1 MFSSSLT
8 ILTTQVFQSSFL
20 SILVMQ
26 FRPERFSFFIDRTWL
41 GCLPALPGDG
51 ASLRLA
57 DRPCGTWYAVDAT
70 NLSPLDV
77 IDDMHAHRCTSTI
90 HINTRYW
97 MWNYVKWCEMMWMHE
112 DSMKTCLFQ
121 WRDPCDCFH
130 CFEMRRQREA
140 RRPMSIYSRQCWPQ
154 SNTEGFEVCLDN
166 IIPWE

>member
-1 MFSSSLT
+1 MNFQSSLMFSSSLT

-112 DSMKTCLFQ
+112 DSMKTP
-121 WRDPCDCFH
+121 WRLYED
-130 CFEMRRQREA
+130 
-140 RRPMSIYSRQCWPQ
+140 SILSILWRFNSFPVPFGQ
-154 SNTEGFEVCLDN
+154 SMTKLGAML
-166 IIPWE
+166 

>member
-57 DRPCGTWYAVDAT
+57 DRPCGT
-70 NLSPLDV
+70 
-77 IDDMHAHRCTSTI
+77 
-90 HINTRYW
+90 
-97 MWNYVKWCEMMWMHE
+97 
-112 DSMKTCLFQ
+112 
-121 WRDPCDCFH
+121 
-130 CFEMRRQREA
+130 
-140 RRPMSIYSRQCWPQ
+140 
-154 SNTEGFEVCLDN
+154 
-166 IIPWE
+166 